1 MIFNKKKLVFLGG
14 IVVLLL
20 LFGVQTVNADTTST
34 LRPVAD
40 GGDDS
45 ASWSNTGGTACNA
58 TGCYLEVD
66 ESAGSSCTDSDGD
79 TSFIEAS
86 ANGANQTFDIDIS
99 SIPDGATISQIDIT
113 VCQKRVGSAP
123 PNKFQTRKCVDG
135 VCSNFGTDNAAAG
148 NYTEVTQSHAALS
161 ILKTATT
168 DLEVGVSITDTKDKL
183 VRISQISAIVTYTI
197 PGEPGEPAAVETVRV
212 CGGNSPTKIIFS
224 GTAYPGATLGVYLAR
239 EEWGVLQQAIIDGE
253 FNTENDG
260 SFHKEIISPV
270 EERRVYVLRI
280 KDKDGKE
287 GRSKV
292 FTYDTKFNRVINQE
306 NIFFAPTLSL
316 SKPAVSRGELLLISG
331 YAAPGNKVE
340 SLFDGKVTGEVKAED
355 GGLYRILIDTGQ
367 VALGNY
373 KVQIRQ
379 VGSENEKVNE
389 MSESKIL
396 RVSSF
401 SFTLIDFNG
410 DNKIDIQDWSVFLNN
425 WSAKD
430 AVIKAKS
437 DLNGDGKADVSDF
450 SVFLTNFQLG
460 NR

>member
-1 MIFNKKKLVFLGG
+1 
-14 IVVLLL
+14 
-20 LFGVQTVNADTTST
+20 
-34 LRPVAD
+34 
-40 GGDDS
+40 
-45 ASWSNTGGTACNA
+45 
-58 TGCYLEVD
+58 
-66 ESAGSSCTDSDGD
+66 
-79 TSFIEAS
+79 
-86 ANGANQTFDIDIS
+86 
-99 SIPDGATISQIDIT
+99 
-113 VCQKRVGSAP
+113 
-123 PNKFQTRKCVDG
+123 
-135 VCSNFGTDNAAAG
+135 
-148 NYTEVTQSHAALS
+148 
-161 ILKTATT
+161 
-168 DLEVGVSITDTKDKL
+168 
-183 VRISQISAIVTYTI
+183 
-197 PGEPGEPAAVETVRV
+197 
-212 CGGNSPTKIIFS
+212 
-224 GTAYPGATLGVYLAR
+224 LGVYLAR

-306 NIFFAPTLSL
+306 NIFFAPTISL